1 MWAACQIAKC
11 RKKKLSSCMRNCNT
25 VILKI
30 YKVNSWASGNGELW
44 VLPFFCL
51 FFPQSKKI
59 TLSDTSSARNSS
71 LRNTHSFSRTW
82 PGVNYLP
89 DYRNFRVVV
98 GHYVTLTHSS
108 SSFQECSGYKG
119 HRRSH
124 YVSTAYTRCKQSAL
138 QVHVVT
144 NQTINSLF
152 EATSNYFIFY
162 VYFSLL
168 PSLRIL
174 SPSWIN
180 Y

>member
-1 MWAACQIAKC
+1 MIILWIVSWQALTLSGLLRPESDNIYNILYIIINYIIIIIIIIIIIFIIVNSMWAACQIAKC

-89 DYRNFRVVV
+89 DYMNFRVVV
-98 GHYVTLTHSS
+98 GHYVTLTDSS

-119 HRRSH
+119 HRRSI
-124 YVSTAYTRCKQSAL
+124 T
-138 QVHVVT
+138 
-144 NQTINSLF
+144 
-152 EATSNYFIFY
+152 
-162 VYFSLL
+162 
-168 PSLRIL
+168 
-174 SPSWIN
+174 
-180 Y
+180 